1 MSWNNS
7 GIDRSMDLDLDKP
20 IIPDVVQESDILTST
35 SGKDM
40 HPLTK
45 MEAKFKLRGLKY
57 DIDHETIEFIDDAGV
72 KKRVKLLIFDIRA
85 MQKRIKEID
94 KELQKEDLGKRE
106 KRKLFDEKKIINQS
120 ISFYRDA
127 GPAFGSNEIKMT
139 SEILSKMSKEDL
151 EGIITHEGE
160 HWRQLNRKNGIDA
173 SGFGTMVLDDAELE
187 FMKDYLANTENG
199 KRLSKNEH
207 DGRLFEMTAD
217 AAAVKKYGAKKY
229 AASLKK
235 LINVTFSYDTI
246 YRGMV
251 DSVTK
256 LNADFNRASVIVQTI
271 NADSSKEIS
280 DSEMY
285 QLFESTSSN
294 YDRLLVTIAKLRE
307 DLGNVYVGD
316 NSSGPFSIMFA
327 KIKAIVKSFKPPYKY
342 FRKSVCKEL
351 VKNLSPKERKEAIRY
366 IYSKQCEELIG
377 GLEKDLQTPEYQ
389 KQYKEALAKIR
400 ESMDVRIQFCYDFE
414 KWYKHDYKKTV
425 VEFLTICINDEDTY
439 CEEYMLEHFAER
451 MYEETHKIVEEAFY
465 PTDELFNDT
474 LYRTIFDQIS
484 NFLPGNWEKVVI
496 WLMYGTGSFEYG
508 FYVQQNGSM
517 IKCFD
522 LPGVDKFEIKGAF
535 INIDVIVNGPRGAL
549 DEKWDNMVLTVLPD
563 GKMHAEFNVPVV
575 DGKTLGVGEATVP
588 GPNSGTEKV
597 MNQPMGGEETV
608 QEGGFSSRFGDICK
622 RLKEALAGKC
632 TVSSLGMTPAFT
644 IDSDKIHG
652 VVSNSDNNTCT
663 LEMRDANNDLIG
675 KRKMT
680 LSAAFDTIFE
690 IFTHPETVLESAEY
704 KSTIPSR
711 FYQEAD
717 EDDPEDLDKL
727 LDSAEAEGAKGE
739 SPEEDEPEE
748 NGDDESTET
757 PEETEVDITAFG
769 TDTSDVQNEF
779 DPKEVDTLNKLIAA
793 ESEAINDY
801 FDASKDSH
809 DSNLMRLY
817 SDIGH
822 EERFHLEQLMYAKST
837 LTGEKY
843 EPRDPEVKKE
853 YEELLAIGMDT
864 DTAASTAIDKVAVG
878 SSTPDMDELTEESY
892 MLYASMYQ
900 NEIVLE
906 TCFEASDKELEGA
919 LGTFMESFVMEE
931 MSNMASQPKEV
942 RNLQSPVKLLVKGL
956 KLSINATLRL
966 GNILKDT
973 IVRANKS
980 TADRIAF
987 IKKHGIGS
995 LFAGGIYLYFYNDKI
1010 SRYDFETPE
1019 KYVDMLYNM
1028 TKMVA
1033 KAAGITLTKD
1043 AKRAP
1048 LKNPIQISNLREG
1061 IDVLRQVTLTKT
1073 KVLVNEKNEDML
1085 AREFFGYNEGKLVA
1099 ATPTSDGQNNVQQS
1113 YNIFNRLSFM
1123 QSITAEYMKISLAV
1137 CEALERMEGDVNT
1150 IFYKNRDKY
1159 NTLVKY
1165 MKAIT
1170 SRYQEFIRCMAY
1182 DLNQILRL
1190 NNGLKELTEQRDV
1203 TTANGEKWKGKDI
1216 QQSGGLT
1223 NKPNDKFTK

>member
-20 IIPDVVQESDILTST
+20 IIPDVVQEAVKSEGLFAST
-35 SGKDM
+35 PGKDM

-57 DIDHETIEFIDDAGV
+57 NIDEETIEFTDDAGN
-72 KKRVKLLIFDIRA
+72 KKKIKLKIFDIRA
-85 MQKRIKEID
+85 MKARIKEID
-94 KELQKEDLGKRE
+94 NELKNPELKKKDK
-106 KRKLFDEKKIINQS
+106 KKLFDEKKIINQT
-120 ISFYRDA
+120 IAFYNDN
-127 GPAFGSNEIKMT
+127 GPAFAGDEIIMSSKYL
-139 SEILSKMSKEDL
+139 SQLSKGDL
-151 EGIITHEGE
+151 ENIITHEGE
-160 HWRQLNRKNGIDA
+160 HWRQSNRSEGVDAGMNLKVIDN
-173 SGFGTMVLDDAELE
+173 AELE
-187 FMKDYLANTENG
+187 FMKDYLKNNTNG
-199 KRLSKNEH
+199 KKLSENAH
-207 DGRLFEMTAD
+207 DGMLFEMTAD

-229 AASLKK
+229 AVALKNLVKSLSSFDN
-235 LINVTFSYDTI
+235 LYGGLVDGVTA
-246 YRGMV
+246 
-251 DSVTK
+251 
-256 LNADFNRASVIVQTI
+256 LNADFNRATVLIQTI
-271 NADSSKEIS
+271 NADKGTEIS
-280 DSEMY
+280 DEQMFD
-285 QLFESTSSN
+285 LFESTSSN
-294 YDRLLVTIAKLRE
+294 YDKLLVLIKSLK
-307 DLGNVYVGD
+307 DCVGD
-316 NSSGPFSIMFA
+316 AYSSGAASSISGLILKVLVDFV
-327 KIKAIVKSFKPPYKY
+327 KAFVSPSKY
-342 FRKSVCKEL
+342 FKKSVCKEL
-351 VKNLSPKERKEAIRY
+351 VKKLEPRERKEALRY
-366 IYSKQCEELIG
+366 IYSKQCE
-377 GLEKDLQTPEYQ
+377 DLLGKLSDINSKEYRNAV
-389 KQYKEALAKIR
+389 KRSYDIYMEMMDIR
-400 ESMDVRIQFCYDFE
+400 IRFCYDFE
-414 KWYKHDYKKTV
+414 KWYKHDYEKTV

-439 CEEYMLEHFAER
+439 CEEYMLEYFAER
-451 MYEETHKIVEEAFY
+451 MYEETHKIVEE
-465 PTDELFNDT
+465 
-474 LYRTIFDQIS
+474 S
-484 NFLPGNWEKVVI
+484 VI
-496 WLMYGTGSFEYG
+496 
-508 FYVQQNGSM
+508 
-517 IKCFD
+517 
-522 LPGVDKFEIKGAF
+522 
-535 INIDVIVNGPRGAL
+535 
-549 DEKWDNMVLTVLPD
+549 
-563 GKMHAEFNVPVV
+563 
-575 DGKTLGVGEATVP
+575 P

-597 MNQPMGGEETV
+597 MDQPMGGEETV

-632 TVSSLGMTPAFT
+632 TVSSLGVTPTFT

-680 LSAAFDTIFE
+680 LSAAFDTIVE
-690 IFTHPETVLESAEY
+690 IFTHPETVLESVEY
-704 KSTIPSR
+704 RSTIPSR

-748 NGDDESTET
+748 KGDDETT
-757 PEETEVDITAFG
+757 EETEVDITVFG

-809 DSNLMRLY
+809 DPNLMRLY

-892 MLYASMYQ
+892 MLYANMYQ

-906 TCFEASDKELEGA
+906 TCFEASDKELDGT
-919 LGTFMESFVMEE
+919 LGTFMEAFVMEE

-1061 IDVLRQVTLTKT
+1061 IDALRQVTLTKT

-1203 TTANGEKWKGKDI
+1203 ATANGEKWKGKDI

-1223 NKPNDKFTK
+1223 NKPNNKFTK

>member
-1 MSWNNS
+1 MSWKDS
-7 GIDRSMDLDLDKP
+7 GIDGSMDLDLDKP

-35 SGKDM
+35 PGKDM

-57 DIDHETIEFIDDAGV
+57 DIDHETIEFTDDAGV
-72 KKRVKLLIFDIRA
+72 KKRIKLLIFDIRA

-94 KELQKEDLGKRE
+94 KELQKEDLSKRE
-106 KRKLFDEKKIINQS
+106 KKKLFDEKKIINQS
-120 ISFYRDA
+120 ISYYRA
-127 GPAFGSNEIKMT
+127 SGPAFYGSNEIKMT
-139 SEILSKMSKEDL
+139 SEDLSKLSKEDL
-151 EGIITHEGE
+151 EGVITHEGE
-160 HWRQLNRKNGIDA
+160 HWRQHNRKKGVDA

-187 FMKDYLANTENG
+187 FMKDYLKNTENG
-199 KRLSKNEH
+199 KKLSKDEH
-207 DGRLFEMTAD
+207 DGKLFEMAAD
-217 AAAVKKYGAKKY
+217 AAAVKKQGAKKY
-229 AASLKK
+229 AAGLKK
-235 LINVTFSYDTI
+235 LLNTSYSYDTM
-246 YRGMV
+246 YRDWV
-251 DSVTK
+251 DIVTR

-271 NADSSKEIS
+271 NADSNKEIS

-285 QLFESTSSN
+285 QLFESTASN
-294 YDRLLVTIAKLRE
+294 YDRLLVKTASLLE
-307 DLGNVYVGD
+307 YLGNSYTG
-316 NSSGPFSIMFA
+316 SKASGPIGERIAYMKSF
-327 KIKAIVKSFKPPYKY
+327 VKSFKSPYKY
-342 FRKSVCKEL
+342 FKKSVCKEL

-377 GLEKDLQTPEYQ
+377 GLESDLQKPEVQ
-389 KQYKEALAKIR
+389 KVFVETLKEAQ
-400 ESMDVRIQFCYDFE
+400 ETMDVRIQFCYDFE

-425 VEFLTICINDEDTY
+425 VEFLTLCINDEDTY

-451 MYEETHKIVEEAFY
+451 MYEETHKIVEE
-465 PTDELFNDT
+465 
-474 LYRTIFDQIS
+474 S
-484 NFLPGNWEKVVI
+484 VI
-496 WLMYGTGSFEYG
+496 
-508 FYVQQNGSM
+508 Q
-517 IKCFD
+517 
-522 LPGVDKFEIKGAF
+522 
-535 INIDVIVNGPRGAL
+535 
-549 DEKWDNMVLTVLPD
+549 
-563 GKMHAEFNVPVV
+563 
-575 DGKTLGVGEATVP
+575 

-597 MNQPMGGEETV
+597 MDQPMGGEETV

-622 RLKEALAGKC
+622 RLQQALAGKC
-632 TVSSLGMTPAFT
+632 TVSSLGMTPTFT

-680 LSAAFDTIFE
+680 LSAAFDTILE
-690 IFTHPETVLESAEY
+690 IFTHPETVLESVEY

-748 NGDDESTET
+748 KDDDESTET
-757 PEETEVDITAFG
+757 TEETEVDITAFG

-809 DSNLMRLY
+809 DPNLMRLY

-892 MLYASMYQ
+892 MLYANMYQ

-906 TCFEASDKELEGA
+906 TCFEASDKELDGA

-966 GNILKDT
+966 GNIIKDT
-973 IVRANKS
+973 IVRTNKS
-980 TADRIAF
+980 TADKIAF

-995 LFAGGIYLYFYNDKI
+995 LFAGGIHLYFYNDKI

-1061 IDVLRQVTLTKT
+1061 IDALRQVTLTKT

-1123 QSITAEYMKISLAV
+1123 QSITGEYMKISLAV

-1203 TTANGEKWKGKDI
+1203 VTAKGEKWQGKDI

-1223 NKPNDKFTK
+1223 NKQNNRFTK